1 MEARFIVVI
10 SMKTLRGYMITGQFF
25 VGNDPKYANDLFAQL
40 EGVDRK
46 IQSPVLKME
55 LQVEKAGDRQVLQQ
69 LSCTLQQLTANTRCI
84 VRETFK
90 LFNLE

>member
-40 EGVDRK
+40 EGVEG

-55 LQVEKAGDRQVLQQ
+55 LQAEKAGDRQVLQQ
-69 LSCTLQQLTANTRCI
+69 LSCTLQQLTVNTRYI